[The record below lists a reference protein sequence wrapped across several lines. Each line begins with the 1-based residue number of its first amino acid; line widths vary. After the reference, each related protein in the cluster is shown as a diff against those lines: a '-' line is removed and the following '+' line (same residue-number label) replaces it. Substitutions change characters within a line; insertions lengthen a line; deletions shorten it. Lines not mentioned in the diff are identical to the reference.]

1 MEVLFVTCAPKVWI
15 LMMLI
20 MMKGITVLVDF
31 NDFNDVNYDEGNH
44 RVGGF

>member
-1 MEVLFVTCAPKVWI
+1 
-15 LMMLI
+15 MMLI

-31 NDFNDVNYDEGNH
+31 NDVNYDEGNH